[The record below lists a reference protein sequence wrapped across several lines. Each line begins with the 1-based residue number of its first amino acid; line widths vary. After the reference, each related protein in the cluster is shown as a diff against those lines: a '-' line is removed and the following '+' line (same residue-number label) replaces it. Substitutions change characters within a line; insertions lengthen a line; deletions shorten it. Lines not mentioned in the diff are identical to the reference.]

1 MNDQRAPR
9 RARAAQPL
17 TNCQTQPMLLTLEVV
32 SPNGESLGA
41 NRRRTVGPDGVLIGR
56 SKENDWVIPDPY
68 ISRTHARVRYVSGAF
83 YIEGMGRNPL
93 ALNDPANI
101 VQNNDPQ
108 PLRDGDRFFLDEYE
122 FRVTLSAAGAPSAIE
137 DPFAPPSR
145 PRIPETGL
153 DALSGVQDAM
163 EEDAGNLDPLAV
175 LGGGSETTRPPTPK
189 HVELNAGS
197 ALEQSYSPPP
207 IASPPPAATSNPF
220 TAAPPKPPEPTP
232 TPTPRPTPSVI
243 PDSWD
248 RTGFA
253 DAKPVKPTP
262 RANAA
267 SDDPFQ
273 PAARPAIPDVWDKT
287 SMATRATPPPAPPV
301 RPTPPR
307 PTPPPAPPAALGE
320 EPVSH
325 TVRRPQESVTM
336 APPVREAVPP
346 PVPERVASHAA
357 AAETGAHSRAR
368 LSLEQLLRS
377 AGVPDAQMTPE
388 IAAEIGEVLRIVV
401 EGVMEV
407 LRARAEI
414 KSQLRMSMTR
424 IQSTENNPLKFSPNV
439 EAALHT
445 LLVERNRGYLPTVQ
459 AFQEAMLDIRNHQ
472 MAVLAGIRSAF
483 DSMLENFDPE
493 KIEAEL
499 DRQAKRS
506 LLNVV
511 GAKARFRDHY
521 VNEFARLARDKD
533 KAFQNLFGE
542 RFAEA
547 YEEQM
552 DRLKALS
559 RAKK

>member
-1 MNDQRAPR
+1 
-9 RARAAQPL
+9 
-17 TNCQTQPMLLTLEVV
+17 MLLTLEVV

-83 YIEGMGRNPL
+83 YIEGLGRNPL
-93 ALNDPANI
+93 ALNDPAN
-101 VQNNDPQ
+101 VVANEDPQ
-108 PLRDGDRFFLDEYE
+108 PLRHGDRFFLDEYE
-122 FRVTLSAAGAPSAIE
+122 FRVTLAAGAGAALE
-137 DPFAPPSR
+137 DPFAPPAPR
-145 PRIPETGL
+145 ARIPESGF
-153 DALSGVQDAM
+153 DALGGVQDGL
-163 EEDAGNLDPLAV
+163 EEDGGNLDPLAV
-175 LGGGSETTRPPTPK
+175 LGGGAETTRPPTPK

-197 ALEQSYSPPP
+197 ALEQSYNPPSIASAPPQSIPADPFAPPP
-207 IASPPPAATSNPF
+207 SQSASN
-220 TAAPPKPPEPTP
+220 
-232 TPTPRPTPSVI
+232 VI
-243 PDSWD
+243 PDTWD

-253 DAKPVKPTP
+253 AKPVKPTP

-273 PAARPAIPDVWDKT
+273 PAARASIPDVWDKT
-287 SMATRATPPPAPPV
+287 NMAARLTPQTPTARPVPPQ
-301 RPTPPR
+301 
-307 PTPPPAPPAALGE
+307 PTPPPATPIPPVSEQG
-320 EPVSH
+320 SH
-325 TVRRPQESVTM
+325 TVRRPQESAPI
-336 APPVREAVPP
+336 APPSNAIP
-346 PVPERVASHAA
+346 PVTQRPAPSTPTDASGVHAA
-357 AAETGAHSRAR
+357 GAR
-368 LSLEQLLRS
+368 LSLEQMLRS

-483 DSMLENFDPE
+483 DSMLDTFDPE

-499 DRQAKRS
+499 ERQSKRS

-521 VNEFARLARDKD
+521 VDEFARLTRDKD
-533 KAFQNLFGE
+533 KAFENLFGE

-559 RAKK
+559 RTPK